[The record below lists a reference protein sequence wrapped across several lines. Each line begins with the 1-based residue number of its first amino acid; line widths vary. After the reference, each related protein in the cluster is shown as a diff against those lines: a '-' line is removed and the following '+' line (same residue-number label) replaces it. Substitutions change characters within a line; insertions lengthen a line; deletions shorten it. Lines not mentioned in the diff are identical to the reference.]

1 MRLFLRKSFDRL
13 ANWPRV
19 HCIIDLPYWKPT
31 TLLSSSGRS
40 GSTWLQNIIS
50 KSARFR
56 VMFEPFN
63 PTRCQLGDEWKYKQ
77 YVGANDSMPVLRE
90 VAKNVLLGKIHNTWV
105 DQDNTVLFPNK
116 RLLKDIRTNLCLAW
130 LKKQFPHIKVIF
142 LLRHPLDV
150 AKSRMRI
157 GWGSDLEVFFKQRS
171 LMESHFPQEEEFL
184 RSITDPFVKQIAYWA
199 IENIVPL
206 RELSANDA
214 TVVAYEDLVAF
225 PDQEI
230 TRILESQNLQSP
242 KCLESVFE
250 TKSRTTVPPTTETVS
265 LTRAQIESAIE
276 VLARFELDKI
286 YSLTTRVPPRLFEKQ
301 VFKPQR
307 IATGR

>member
-1 MRLFLRKSFDRL
+1 MRLVLRKSFDRL
-13 ANWPRV
+13 ANWPRL
-19 HCIIDLPYWKPT
+19 HCIDLPYWKPT

-56 VMFEPFN
+56 VMFEPFD
-63 PTRCQLGDEWKYKQ
+63 PTRCQLGDQWKYKQ

-90 VAKNVLLGKIHNTWV
+90 VAEKVLLGKIHNTWV
-105 DQDNTVLFPNK
+105 DQDNTVLLPSK
-116 RLLKDIRTNLCLAW
+116 RLIKDIRTNLSLAW

-150 AKSRMRI
+150 AMSRMRI
-157 GWGSDLEVFFKQRS
+157 GWGSDLEIFFQQRS
-171 LMESHFPQEEEFL
+171 LMERHFPQEEEFL
-184 RSITDPFVKQIAYWA
+184 RSITDPFLKQIAYWA

-206 RELSANDA
+206 RELSSNDA
-214 TVVAYEDLVAF
+214 TVVSYEDLVAF

-230 TRILESQNLQSP
+230 TRILQSQNLQRP
-242 KCLESVFE
+242 KSLESVLE
-250 TKSRTTVPPTTETVS
+250 TKSRTTAPRTNETIS

-286 YSLTTRVPPRLFEKQ
+286 YSLTSRVPPRLFEKQ
-301 VFKPQR
+301 VFNTQSIP
-307 IATGR
+307 TGR